1 MCHNTGGLYMYVM
14 ACSATKSIKFYFS
27 VFPLKME
34 QKKNNTEEM

>member
-1 MCHNTGGLYMYVM
+1 MYVM

-34 QKKNNTEEM
+34 QKKKIIQKKCEGLDR